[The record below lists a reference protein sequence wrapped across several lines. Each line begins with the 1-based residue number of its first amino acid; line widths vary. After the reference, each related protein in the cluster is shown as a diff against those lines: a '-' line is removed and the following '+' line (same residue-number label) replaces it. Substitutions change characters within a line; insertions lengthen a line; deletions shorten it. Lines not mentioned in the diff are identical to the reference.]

1 MKIRKGL
8 VPLILFALVFAG
20 WAIYTVI
27 NNDPAPMEKEGESVF
42 RQP

>member
-8 VPLILFALVFAG
+8 IPLIIFAIAASAYAAFTFLG
-20 WAIYTVI
+20 R
-27 NNDPAPMEKEGESVF
+27 DPAPMEKPGESVF